1 MTSRDRK
8 PGTGRAAD
16 RRVHLGHHGI
26 VPPYILEALSRHGTP
41 EQRVVA
47 AQTLAVDAALRA
59 QRALVAPDVGRRA
72 RVTRREDRA
81 ALRKHRSIH
90 DCGNDDDLPGD
101 LVRDEGD
108 PATGDVD
115 VDRVYDG
122 LGNTWDLYQNL
133 FGRNSF
139 DDDGGTMT
147 ASVHYRTN
155 YANAFWNGE
164 QFAFGDGDG
173 AIFTSM
179 TAAVDVMAHEFTH
192 GVISHASDL
201 EYEGQSGALNE
212 HLADVFGSL
221 VKQRFATPQQTAAQ
235 ADWLIGAGLFAA
247 GINGVALRSMIAPG
261 TAFNDPN
268 LGQDPQPDHMNN
280 FVVTDDDNG
289 GVHINSGIP
298 NRAFVLF
305 AQALD
310 GFAWDRAGRVWYDA
324 MTSPSLPKD
333 ADFET
338 FATLTADRAY
348 ALFGHDVARACV
360 DAWATVG
367 VTCRWNRHRDRTL
380 DHGAPSA
387 SGTPTAT
394 VLPGLGVSNIAYRSS
409 DGHLHELWNNG
420 GTDSGTSD
428 LTSLAGAPGAAGD
441 PFAYADHAR
450 NTEILLFRSGDGRVR
465 SLYWSTGPVGH
476 DDLSGTAGSPAASGT
491 PVGYHHQP
499 SDGHHVIYRGTDKHL
514 HELVWFGVAPV
525 FYGGNLTGTIG
536 APQAAGDP
544 AAYSTP
550 DGTNIVPYRAGDGRI
565 LSVYWKDGPSGLDD
579 LSGTAGTPKASSDP
593 VAFHVPATD
602 SHHVFYVGT
611 DRHVYELSWVGV
623 APVSGRDL
631 TALAGAPLATGRP
644 TAFFSSVHQVFSVT
658 YRRDDGHLE
667 ELWWAPGQPVSHG
680 DVTANSAAPPAS
692 GSPVGFVV
700 DADRSAHLAFR
711 GTDGHVHEITWR

>member
-1 MTSRDRK
+1 
-8 PGTGRAAD
+8 
-16 RRVHLGHHGI
+16 
-26 VPPYILEALSRHGTP
+26 
-41 EQRVVA
+41 
-47 AQTLAVDAALRA
+47 
-59 QRALVAPDVGRRA
+59 
-72 RVTRREDRA
+72 
-81 ALRKHRSIH
+81 
-90 DCGNDDDLPGD
+90 
-101 LVRDEGD
+101 
-108 PATGDVD
+108 
-115 VDRVYDG
+115 
-122 LGNTWDLYQNL
+122 
-133 FGRNSF
+133 
-139 DDDGGTMT
+139 
-147 ASVHYRTN
+147 
-155 YANAFWNGE
+155 
-164 QFAFGDGDG
+164 
-173 AIFTSM
+173 
-179 TAAVDVMAHEFTH
+179 
-192 GVISHASDL
+192 
-201 EYEGQSGALNE
+201 
-212 HLADVFGSL
+212 
-221 VKQRFATPQQTAAQ
+221 
-235 ADWLIGAGLFAA
+235 
-247 GINGVALRSMIAPG
+247 
-261 TAFNDPN
+261 
-268 LGQDPQPDHMNN
+268 MNN

-310 GFAWDRAGRVWYDA
+310 GFAWDRAGRVWYAA

-360 DAWATVG
+360 DAWAAVG

-387 SGTPTAT
+387 AGTPTAT

-565 LSVYWKDGPSGLDD
+565 LECVL
-579 LSGTAGTPKASSDP
+579 
-593 VAFHVPATD
+593 
-602 SHHVFYVGT
+602 
-611 DRHVYELSWVGV
+611 E
-623 APVSGRDL
+623 
-631 TALAGAPLATGRP
+631 GRP
-644 TAFFSSVHQVFSVT
+644 ERARRPLRH
-658 YRRDDGHLE
+658 RRDTEGQLRPGRVPRAGDRQPPRVLRRHRSARLRAVLGGGGAGEWSRPDRARGRTSGDRAADRVLQ
-667 ELWWAPGQPVSHG
+667 LRPPGVLGDLPARRRPPRGAVVGPGQPVSHG